1 MSIEGVHQKMH
12 HHDNCCV
19 WLSGWT
25 AEQLCGCPADTL
37 CTLLLWQTW
46 HARRPLGRLAELGG
60 VVARPVMLDAA
71 TLATDPVAEA
81 PADSIN
87 GAVDDDSE
95 GVLKARVVSAHIAN
109 TTQTA

>member
-1 MSIEGVHQKMH
+1 M
-12 HHDNCCV
+12 
-19 WLSGWT
+19 
-25 AEQLCGCPADTL
+25 
-37 CTLLLWQTW
+37 
-46 HARRPLGRLAELGG
+46 
-60 VVARPVMLDAA
+60 ARPVMMDSA